1 MARTKKPIDE
11 HWKHWTKAWQ
21 DHVILHTGFKPM
33 FKGPTLTGLKDIR
46 AFFLSQ
52 VNRKTDVNYTEEE
65 ALYCFQYILTNW
77 KRLPKFKQQLAPAF
91 IASRISDYI
100 VDLGGSLSKVEAQAT
115 TIQEVKE
122 LGYDHFKRP

>member
-46 AFFLSQ
+46 TFFLSQ

-65 ALYCFQYILTNW
+65 ALHCFQYILNNW

-100 VDLGGSLSKVEAQAT
+100 VDLGGSLGKMAEIEANTKQ
-115 TIQEVKE
+115 IQD
-122 LGYDHFKRP
+122 LGYDYFKNS